1 MMSEMKRRM
10 ESGELYRPDAELGR
24 DHDRALLLVERYN
37 SAPPDDQ
44 DALDAIL
51 AELLGEVGEGV
62 VVKQPFRC
70 DYGFRIAIGAR
81 TFVNFDCVML
91 DGASITIGSSCQLAP
106 RVQLVTA
113 THPLDPQGRRAGWE
127 SVAPISVGDNVWLGA
142 GAIVCPGVEIGADT
156 VVGAGA
162 VVVRDLPVGV
172 LAGGVPARILR
183 ELGESS

>member
-1 MMSEMKRRM
+1 MKRRM
-10 ESGELYRPDAELGR
+10 ESGELYRPDDELGR

-44 DALDAIL
+44 EALDAIL

-62 VVKQPFRC
+62 VVQQPFRC
-70 DYGFRIAIGAR
+70 DYGFRIAIGAS

-91 DGASITIGSSCQLAP
+91 DGAPITIGRNCQFAP
-106 RVQLVTA
+106 RVQVLTA
-113 THPLDPQGRRAGWE
+113 THPLDPEPRRAGWE
-127 SVAPISVGDNVWLGA
+127 SVAPIAIADNVWLGA

-162 VVVRDLPVGV
+162 VVVGDLPAGV
-172 LAGGVPARILR
+172 VAGGVPARVLR
-183 ELGESS
+183 GIAEGG